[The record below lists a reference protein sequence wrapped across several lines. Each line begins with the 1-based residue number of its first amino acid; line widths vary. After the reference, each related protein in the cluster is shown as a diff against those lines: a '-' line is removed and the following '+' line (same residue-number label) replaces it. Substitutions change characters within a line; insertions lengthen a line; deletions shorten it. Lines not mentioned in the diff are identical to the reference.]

1 MRSRIFLLS
10 SLLSLPLLA
19 AEPAMAPAPE
29 PPPAPPTGGQ
39 EELQPEVTI
48 THRKDAEVEE
58 YRINGQLYM
67 VKVTPVV
74 GPPYYLI
81 DTTGDGNLNLRRSEL
96 DPAFL
101 VPSWMI
107 FRW

>member
-19 AEPAMAPAPE
+19 AEPAMAPAPA
-29 PPPAPPTGGQ
+29 PPPPPPTGGQ

-48 THRKDAEVEE
+48 THRKDAEIEE

-74 GPPYYLI
+74 GPSYYLI